1 MPRILT
7 PAGPPPERPVFT
19 ECQKGADKAMC
30 DKAYEAYGDCRAG
43 EFAHWGRLQC
53 ESGLRLH
60 DDCRGK
66 YRQHDESACV
76 VVTYNTL
83 QCTDEGMALLE
94 FDGLGKNFLACLMNQ
109 EVRFLDVSA
118 QENWISSASSRL

>member
-1 MPRILT
+1 MY
-7 PAGPPPERPVFT
+7 
-19 ECQKGADKAMC
+19 
-30 DKAYEAYGDCRAG
+30 KAYEAYGDCRAG

-94 FDGLGKNFLACLMNQ
+94 CDVLGKNFLACLD
-109 EVRFLDVSA
+109 EPGSTVSGCKRTRELDLECLKQAVVD
-118 QENWISSASSRL
+118 QRCRERLEG